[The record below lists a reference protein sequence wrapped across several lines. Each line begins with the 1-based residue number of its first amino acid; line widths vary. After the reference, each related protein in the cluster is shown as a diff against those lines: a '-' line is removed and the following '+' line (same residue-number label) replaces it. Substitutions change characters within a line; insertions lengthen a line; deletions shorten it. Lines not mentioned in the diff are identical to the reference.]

1 VQRQLYAVNR
11 AIEKALLKSDRRV
24 QAAQEVLDDIRRR
37 ATVNDKGRKVYRAA
51 DRQRGFTDE
60 GQELTQEKVR
70 SIQWDPTAPTSVPAA
85 SLF

>member
-1 VQRQLYAVNR
+1 MQRQLYAVNR

-37 ATVNDKGRKVYRAA
+37 ATVNDKGRKVYRTA